1 MPRTLAVLF
10 ALPLLHAAD
19 TAPREWPVYGG
30 GPESIRHSTLKQINR
45 ANVKQLTMAWSYDA
59 QDGPGGLQTSPIIV
73 GGVLYANTPKSRVIA
88 LDAGSGKLLWRFDSG
103 LDLRGANRGVT
114 YWAGG
119 DDRRIFAAAGSY
131 VYALDARTG
140 KAIESFGNGGRIDL
154 REDLGRDAAKQSVV
168 LTTPGI
174 IYKDLLIVGGRTSEG
189 LPASP
194 GDVRAYDVRTG
205 KLRWSFHTIPHP
217 GEFGYETWPKD
228 AWTYTGSANN
238 WPGMAVDEKRGIVY
252 APTGSAAADF
262 YGGNR
267 AGDNLFANTLL
278 ALDANTGKRIWHFQ
292 AVKHDI
298 WDRDFPSPPNLVT
311 VRQNG
316 RTVDAVA
323 QTTKHGFVFLFDRD
337 DRQAAV
343 SYRIA
348 QVPGQHGAGR
358 GGRGNAGAADA
369 AGAVRAADA
378 HGEHADESHTGSPP
392 VGARAV
398 SKVRQRRAVRAIE
411 RRQGDHRLPWF
422 RWRRGVGRRGLRSRE
437 RAALCQCDRD
447 GLDGGPGGDRTRN
460 VRAGRCI

>member
-1 MPRTLAVLF
+1 MMGRMPRTLAILF

-140 KAIESFGNGGRIDL
+140 KAIESFGSGGRIDL

-189 LPASP
+189 LPATP

-205 KLRWSFHTIPHP
+205 
-217 GEFGYETWPKD
+217 
-228 AWTYTGSANN
+228 
-238 WPGMAVDEKRGIVY
+238 
-252 APTGSAAADF
+252 
-262 YGGNR
+262 
-267 AGDNLFANTLL
+267 
-278 ALDANTGKRIWHFQ
+278 
-292 AVKHDI
+292 
-298 WDRDFPSPPNLVT
+298 
-311 VRQNG
+311 
-316 RTVDAVA
+316 
-323 QTTKHGFVFLFDRD
+323 
-337 DRQAAV
+337 
-343 SYRIA
+343 
-348 QVPGQHGAGR
+348 
-358 GGRGNAGAADA
+358 
-369 AGAVRAADA
+369 
-378 HGEHADESHTGSPP
+378 
-392 VGARAV
+392 
-398 SKVRQRRAVRAIE
+398 
-411 RRQGDHRLPWF
+411 
-422 RWRRGVGRRGLRSRE
+422 
-437 RAALCQCDRD
+437 
-447 GLDGGPGGDRTRN
+447 
-460 VRAGRCI
+460 